1 MIAPVVRVRNRDGDK
16 HSAITFSSAY
26 ENAARVA
33 GIAGLNADAAV
44 IAPKQLVMIRES
56 PARTGYGFGRDGQAE
71 LCVLQCSLCKMS
83 KIKCG
88 GVIFTAVQS
97 MRVGKMRL
105 CQTKRAGAQ
114 IHLPDKRRLASGYRD
129 RQRQSRIISGMEH
142 HAVKQ
147 VPACQRLALF
157 QIHTGAF
164 QSDGCVRHGHVFFQ
178 FARFADEKASHDLRC
193 AGQSAHADCRSSRKG
208 TLLSFRRAAR
218 RFWPTPA
225 EAVRSAR
232 RSACTPHR
240 GKRRRRRVPPPLS
253 RLFFERCVSFCITLL
268 KVCAERADI
277 MRLPLPF
284 QPLSQPSF
292 PQNTPHPS
300 PKDQAAAQSVGQPM
314 WRLVRRPGA
323 YAHFRRG

>member
-33 GIAGLNADAAV
+33 GIAGLNADTAV

-129 RQRQSRIISGMEH
+129 RQRQSRIIAGMEH

-157 QIHTGAF
+157 RYILEPSSPTAASGT
-164 QSDGCVRHGHVFFQ
+164 VTFFSNSP
-178 FARFADEKASHDLRC
+178 AS
-193 AGQSAHADCRSSRKG
+193 Q
-208 TLLSFRRAAR
+208 TRRPVMIFVVLAI
-218 RFWPTPA
+218 
-225 EAVRSAR
+225 SAR
-232 RSACTPHR
+232 
-240 GKRRRRRVPPPLS
+240 
-253 RLFFERCVSFCITLL
+253 
-268 KVCAERADI
+268 
-277 MRLPLPF
+277 
-284 QPLSQPSF
+284 
-292 PQNTPHPS
+292 
-300 PKDQAAAQSVGQPM
+300 
-314 WRLVRRPGA
+314 
-323 YAHFRRG
+323 

>member
-1 MIAPVVRVRNRDGDK
+1 
-16 HSAITFSSAY
+16 
-26 ENAARVA
+26 
-33 GIAGLNADAAV
+33 
-44 IAPKQLVMIRES
+44 MIRES

-147 VPACQRLALF
+147 VPACQRLAIF

-193 AGQSAHADCRSSRKG
+193 AGNQR
-208 TLLSFRRAAR
+208 TLIAVLRVKALSCHSV
-218 RFWPTPA
+218 
-225 EAVRSAR
+225 EQ
-232 RSACTPHR
+232 R
-240 GKRRRRRVPPPLS
+240 GAFGRHLRRRCDLRGARHAH
-253 RLFFERCVSFCITLL
+253 RTEE
-268 KVCAERADI
+268 KGGGAECR
-277 MRLPLPF
+277 
-284 QPLSQPSF
+284 F
-292 PQNTPHPS
+292 PDCFLNAAFHSAS
-300 PKDQAAAQSVGQPM
+300 PC
-314 WRLVRRPGA
+314 
-323 YAHFRRG
+323 